1 MTSNYVVQGLNQFMK
16 GDNSPSINGDDIT
29 KWLYPIPP
37 LAEQKRIVEK
47 IENAFAKLDQIAEQ
61 LA

>member
-1 MTSNYVVQGLNQFMK
+1 MLKDIYK
-16 GDNSPSINGDDIT
+16 DDFYLEIQDHG
-29 KWLYPIPP
+29 

-47 IENAFAKLDQIAEQ
+47 IENFYSILDKIAEN

>member
-1 MTSNYVVQGLNQFMK
+1 MQPFVPLSFFRKDLW
-16 GDNSPSINGDDIT
+16 I
-29 KWLYPIPP
+29 PIPP

-47 IENAFAKLDQIAEQ
+47 IENFYSILDKIAEN

>member
-1 MTSNYVVQGLNQFMK
+1 MGEGSTNQK
-16 GDNSPSINGDDIT
+16 ELKIDTIANLIVP
-29 KWLYPIPP
+29 LPP

-47 IENAFAKLDQIAEQ
+47 IENAFAKLDFIAEQ